1 MPRNDYLSERLK
13 MKVRNRKGKKF
24 NLFIQRVE
32 CSVYEKCGFS
42 RYHYIDKPINKAAA
56 SYLIADAK
64 GNPIAF
70 IAFLNCTFKGCSNGL
85 MVSRFVILPKYRG
98 KGLSM
103 PILSK
108 VCGMLKAKKKRVFI
122 NTENPILGKAL
133 NRSKNFKGTTFDQ
146 KHRESEYDVKYAH
159 RRGGYAWRKEYC
171 GCAVYGYGSI
181 MKKLA
186 VMREKRKNHSLERR
200 IENGKPMCVI
210 YHIGTHVSERSSCQ
224 SVNRADVGGDCV
236 SWDAVDGSCVKALC
250 RSIGGRYKKV
260 ANGSGYEYVN
270 TS

>member
-1 MPRNDYLSERLK
+1 
-13 MKVRNRKGKKF
+13 
-24 NLFIQRVE
+24 
-32 CSVYEKCGFS
+32 
-42 RYHYIDKPINKAAA
+42 
-56 SYLIADAK
+56 
-64 GNPIAF
+64 
-70 IAFLNCTFKGCSNGL
+70 

-98 KGLSM
+98 RGLSM
-103 PILSK
+103 PILGK

-186 VMREKRKNHSLERR
+186 VMREKRKNLNLGNHA
-200 IENGKPMCVI
+200 ENRKPMCVKC
-210 YHIGTHVSERSSCQ
+210 HISTHVREHSSYHF
-224 SVNRADVGGDCV
+224 VNRAVVGGDCF
-236 SWDAVDGSCVKALC
+236 SWDAVDGGYTQTLC
-250 RSIGGRYKKV
+250 APIGGRYEKV